1 MRQQYH
7 LRIADLNRWL
17 LMKTSQDLRGLTPLE
32 KRIHTAALASEGS
45 TLTGNQLETQ
55 FADVPIE
62 DQLLAINGLLK
73 KNLFNAQKGPRGIQY
88 AAVSKGE
95 ASILG
100 TMDSNE
106 LIIYNHIKEAKNEG
120 IWTKLIKARTNL
132 HQTVM
137 TRCLRL
143 LEQKQLVKS
152 VKSVKFPTRK
162 IYMLYDLTPSIEL
175 SGGPWYT
182 DNELDTGFIHELSMA
197 CLRFIQ
203 ARTWPK
209 DGKSSALYP
218 VSQTQNLP
226 TAHSVYRYL
235 RGARLTDTELEPEH
249 VVALLDLLI
258 YDNEVEKIPVLP
270 TRMASQ
276 STGME
281 GSSSDSEQED
291 RRLRTKRKSRRS
303 VESSDR
309 EDDAERNDSD
319 NSDSSESVVNIE
331 STVRRSGKR
340 KKTAIH
346 ERQYDSGS
354 SEEEDLSRRRSVVQ
368 EREPSD
374 STVTHVPYVYRAIKP
389 MEQESTKLISMKFVP
404 SDSYIYDHCDFCHAM
419 DFDDGIVYGD
429 PFSLPEEEKN
439 V

>member
-1 MRQQYH
+1 MSV
-7 LRIADLNRWL
+7 
-17 LMKTSQDLRGLTPLE
+17 KPSQDSRGLTPLE
-32 KRIHTAALASEGS
+32 KRIHTAALVSEGN
-45 TLTGNQLETQ
+45 TLTGDELETQ
-55 FADVPIE
+55 FSDVPIE
-62 DQLLAINGLLK
+62 EQLLAINGLLK
-73 KNLFNAQKGPRGIQY
+73 KNLFNAQKGPNGIQY
-88 AAVSKGE
+88 VAVSKKE
-95 ASILG
+95 ASLLG

-197 CLRFIQ
+197 CLRYIQ
-203 ARTWPK
+203 AKTWPK
-209 DGKSSALYP
+209 DGRSSALYP

-235 RGARLTDTELEPEH
+235 KGARLTDTELEPEH

-270 TRMASQ
+270 NQISHQVTE
-276 STGME
+276 ME
-281 GSSSDSEQED
+281 ASSSESEQEQPTHPK
-291 RRLRTKRKSRRS
+291 RTSRYGNFR
-303 VESSDR
+303 ESTVRFSDR
-309 EDDAERNDSD
+309 EDDASKNDSD
-319 NSDSSESVVNIE
+319 GTDSSESGLIIDSAVG
-331 STVRRSGKR
+331 RKGKR
-340 KKTAIH
+340 KKASIH
-346 ERQYDSGS
+346 ERHYDSAS
-354 SEEEDLSRRRSVVQ
+354 SEEDLSRRRSLIQ
-368 EREPSD
+368 DHETGD
-374 STVTHVPYVYRAIKP
+374 ANVTHVPYVYRAIKP
-389 MEQESTKLISMKFVP
+389 MVADSTTLISMKFVP
-404 SDSYIYDHCDFCHAM
+404 PDSHTYDHCDACHAM
-419 DFDDGIVYGD
+419 DFDDEIVYGD
-429 PFSLPEEEKN
+429 PFSLPEVQNEQS
-439 V
+439 VG